1 MISVVIPAYNE
12 SGNISVIAGKIGEQL
27 RDEGTYEVIFVDDGS
42 TDGTLRDIKSV
53 MEVDKSVKYISLS
66 RNFGH
71 QKALKAGLDH
81 ARGDCVICMD
91 ADMQHPPHVLPKLLQ
106 YWKEGYDVV
115 YTVRRDNE
123 SVSRFKKATSKWFYK
138 LMNLLSDVEIPM
150 GSADF
155 RLIDK
160 KVVDEIRQ
168 FRENWIFMRGL
179 VSWLGFRQ
187 IGIEYTVEP
196 RHSGAS
202 KYSLSKMIA
211 FAVQGITSFSI
222 MPLRLSIF
230 MGLLFS
236 MVSFT
241 YGIYALYVKIFT
253 GVALK
258 GWTSILMSIL
268 FLGGIQLLSLG
279 IMGEYI
285 GKMFIETKGR
295 PSYVIREKGF

>member
-12 SGNISVIAGKIGEQL
+12 TGNISVIAGKIKEQL
-27 RDEGTYEVIFVDDGS
+27 QGEGSYEILFVDDGS
-42 TDGTLRDIKSV
+42 TDGTLQEIKAAIN
-53 MEVDKSVKYISLS
+53 EDPCVKYISLS

-71 QKALKAGLDH
+71 QNALKAGMDY
-81 ARGDCVICMD
+81 ATGDCVICMD
-91 ADMQHPPHVLPKLLQ
+91 ADMQHPPHVLAKLIT

-115 YTVRRDNE
+115 YTVRKDNG
-123 SVSRFKKATSKWFYK
+123 SVSVFKRATSKGFYK
-138 LMNLLSDVEIPM
+138 LMNLLCDVDVPM

-155 RLIDK
+155 RLVDK
-160 KVVDEIRQ
+160 KVVNEIRQ
-168 FRENWIFMRGL
+168 FRENWIFIRGL

-187 IGIEYTVEP
+187 IGVEYAAEP
-196 RHSGAS
+196 RHSGDS

-222 MPLRLSIF
+222 LPLRLSMVVGFI
-230 MGLLFS
+230 FS
-236 MVSFT
+236 MVSFL
-241 YGIYALYVKIFT
+241 YGVYALYVKIFT

-279 IMGEYI
+279 IIGEYV
-285 GKMFIETKGR
+285 GKTFIETKGR
-295 PSYVIREKGF
+295 PSYVIREKRV

>member
-12 SGNISVIAGKIGEQL
+12 TGNISVIAGKIKEQL
-27 RDEGTYEVIFVDDGS
+27 REEGPYELLFVDDGS
-42 TDGTLRDIKSV
+42 TDGTLQEIKAAIN
-53 MEVDKSVKYISLS
+53 EDPCVKYISLS

-71 QKALKAGLDH
+71 QNALKAGLDY
-81 ARGDCVICMD
+81 ATGNCVICMD
-91 ADMQHPPHVLPKLLQ
+91 ADMQHPPHVLPKLIK

-115 YTVRRDNE
+115 YTVRKDNE
-123 SVSRFKKATSKWFYK
+123 SVSRFKRATSKTFYK
-138 LMNLLSDVEIPM
+138 LMNLLCDVEIPM

-155 RLIDK
+155 RLMDK

-187 IGIEYTVEP
+187 IGVEYEVEP
-196 RHSGAS
+196 RHVGSS
-202 KYSLSKMIA
+202 KYSFSKMLA
-211 FAVQGITSFSI
+211 FAVQGATSFSI
-222 MPLRLSIF
+222 LPLRLSMVVGFI
-230 MGLLFS
+230 FS
-236 MVSFT
+236 MVSFL
-241 YGIYALYVKIFT
+241 YGVYALYVKIFT

-279 IMGEYI
+279 IIGEYV

-295 PSYVIREKGF
+295 PSYVIREKRV